1 VLALEPLHGLRVVA
15 DPEALDRASWR
26 GDLDVTVV
34 RVAPDEAL
42 AIGAR
47 SVEIDDPHAIVED
60 EGGFVGAWLTAE
72 EFETWIRPHIEWPL
86 PADEDRPTV
95 AQGSIAGVP
104 AKLWLRATGGALLV
118 AQAAYADEL
127 TGRLR

>member
-1 VLALEPLHGLRVVA
+1 MLALEPLHGLRVVA
-15 DPEALDRASWR
+15 DPAALDRVSWR
-26 GDLDVTVV
+26 GDLDVTVL
-34 RVAPDEAL
+34 RLAPDEAF

-47 SVEIDDPHAIVED
+47 SVEIDDPDAIVEE

-72 EFETWIRPHIEWPL
+72 EFASWVLPHIEWPL
-86 PADEDRPTV
+86 PADDERPTV

-127 TGRLR
+127 IGRLR

>member
-26 GDLDVTVV
+26 GDLDVTVI

-42 AIGAR
+42 AVGAR
-47 SVEIDDPHAIVED
+47 SVEIDDLYAIVED

-72 EFETWIRPHIEWPL
+72 EFEDWVLPHIEWPL
-86 PADEDRPTV
+86 PADDERPTV

>member
-15 DPEALDRASWR
+15 DPAALDRVSWR
-26 GDLDVTVV
+26 GDLDVTVL
-34 RVAPDEAL
+34 RLAPDEAL

-47 SVEIDDPHAIVED
+47 SVEIDDAHAIVE
-60 EGGFVGAWLTAE
+60 EEAGFVGVWLTAE
-72 EFETWIRPHIEWPL
+72 EFEVFVLPHIEWPL
-86 PADEDRPTV
+86 PADDERPAV

-104 AKLWLRATGGALLV
+104 SKLWLRTTGGALLV
-118 AQAAYADEL
+118 TQAAYADEL

>member
-42 AIGAR
+42 AVGAR
-47 SVEIDDPHAIVED
+47 SIDIDDPHAIVEE

-72 EFETWIRPHIEWPL
+72 EFEAWVLPHIEWPL
-86 PADEDRPTV
+86 PADEERPTV

>member
-1 VLALEPLHGLRVVA
+1 MPALEPLHGLRVVA

-26 GDLDVTVV
+26 GDLDVTVI

-42 AIGAR
+42 AVGAR

-72 EFETWIRPHIEWPL
+72 EFESWVLPHIEWPL
-86 PADEDRPTV
+86 SADDERPTV

-118 AQAAYADEL
+118 AQAVYADEL